1 MASKEKGK
9 RQYDK
14 QVEAKNRNLIRS
26 RPTFLKI
33 FMLDRTNVAEKT

>member
-14 QVEAKNRNLIRS
+14 QVEANNRNLIRS
-26 RPTFLKI
+26 RPTFGNI
-33 FMLDRTNVAEKT
+33 YA